1 MVDELKFSQVDGWAE
16 EIGEISKRLKKD
28 VEELAAR
35 ATGDKQKRL
44 VSVFTEHQEELEE
57 IKDSLE
63 KLHALRMVSE
73 SSYDIEVEGLLVSTK
88 ILVMDYEKNLAKLE
102 EVTKDKDLTA
112 RFGELLKAIEKA
124 LAHLKKLL
132 QNT

>member
-35 ATGDKQKRL
+35 ATGEGQKRL

-102 EVTKDKDLTA
+102 EVTKDEDLTV
-112 RFGELLKAIEKA
+112 RFGEHLKAIEKV
-124 LAHLKKLL
+124 LSHLKKLL
-132 QNT
+132 QSK

>member
-112 RFGELLKAIEKA
+112 RFGEHLKAIEKA
-124 LAHLKKLL
+124 LSHLKKLL
-132 QNT
+132 QNK

>member
-1 MVDELKFSQVDGWAE
+1 MVDELKFSLVDGWAE

-88 ILVMDYEKNLAKLE
+88 ILVMDCEKNLAKLE

-112 RFGELLKAIEKA
+112 RFGGLLKAIEKA
-124 LAHLKKLL
+124 LSHLKKLL
-132 QNT
+132 QNK